1 MSINN
6 WGPATWTLFHT
17 LAAKINEND
26 YNTIGIDLF
35 MMIKNI
41 CGYLPCPECSEHA
54 KKSLDAI
61 NLDKLKTK
69 EDLINVLHIF
79 HNSVNKRKQKPLYS
93 FSEMDK
99 YKNMN
104 LIQVCNMFLLNYK
117 TPGNMRLLAETFQR
131 KLILEKFKVWIRI
144 NYRSFML

>member
-1 MSINN
+1 
-6 WGPATWTLFHT
+6 
-17 LAAKINEND
+17 
-26 YNTIGIDLF
+26 